1 MTVKV
6 LVTYGSKYGATKEI
20 AEKIGQ
26 TITQEGLPVDV
37 ISAEKVKN
45 IVDYQAVVIG
55 SAAYIGGW
63 RKEVIN
69 FVKKNEKALTER
81 PVWIFSSGPVE
92 KGDPVKLLKGWLYP
106 KSLKPVIDRI
116 KPRDITAFHGVIS
129 AGKINIIEKQMMKMV
144 KAEPGD
150 YRDWA
155 MIEKWAKGIA
165 ATARR
170 GKSAD

>member
-6 LVTYGSKYGATKEI
+6 LVAYGSKYGATREI

-26 TITQEGLPVDV
+26 TITQEGLLVDV

-63 RKEVIN
+63 RKEVTN
-69 FVKKNEKALTER
+69 FVKKHEKALAER

-92 KGDPVKLLKGWLYP
+92 KGDPVKLLQGWLYP
-106 KSLKPVIDRI
+106 KFLKPVIDRI
-116 KPRDITAFHGVIS
+116 KPRDITVFHGVIN
-129 AGKINIIEKQMMKMV
+129 AGKINFIEKQMMKMV
-144 KAEPGD
+144 KAEPDD
-150 YRDWA
+150 YRDWEA
-155 MIEKWAKGIA
+155 ITRWAKGIA
-165 ATARR
+165 EVV
-170 GKSAD
+170 KQ